1 MSRVEDI
8 LTFHSSSDTALM
20 NEIIR
25 LCSMSDPTQCKK
37 VFINIRNN
45 LFPSGDSR
53 RVQEFCVSKGI
64 HTSAEYSLL
73 RMEMPDLP
81 NDPRPKNTSW
91 YEYLHPA
98 DTRVRYFVTYI
109 LKSKNIH
116 LENEY
121 DEWLKSQESDV
132 KMNLPSVQ
140 NINDGYFG
148 SEYTTFNDLL
158 NVQV

>member
-25 LCSMSDPTQCKK
+25 LCSMSDATQCKK

-45 LFPSGDSR
+45 LFPSGESK
-53 RVQEFCVSKGI
+53 RVQEYCVSKGI

-73 RMEMPDLP
+73 RLDMPELP
-81 NDPRPKNTSW
+81 SDPRPKNTSW

-98 DTRVRYFVTYI
+98 DTRVRSFVKDI
-109 LKSKNIH
+109 LNSNNLRVEH
-116 LENEY
+116 EY
-121 DEWLKSQESDV
+121 DEWLSSQQSDV
-132 KMNLPSVQ
+132 KVNLPSVQ

-148 SEYTTFNDLL
+148 SEYTKFNDLL
-158 NVQV
+158 SVQF